1 MANVDVLNMN
11 GDKVGTLE
19 LSDALFGPDSVNEA
33 LLWEAVKH
41 YRAGDRE
48 PSHHHKAAQEI
59 TLIAS
64 GRARLAGRELS
75 AGQMVLLERNES
87 TAFEALEDTVT
98 VVIKTPSVPGDKYL
112 D

>member
-1 MANVDVLNMN
+1 VCSSDLWFA
-11 GDKVGTLE
+11 GDFT
-19 LSDALFGPDSVNEA
+19 PA
-33 LLWEAVKH
+33 LLRTTAFEAAVKH

-48 PSHHHKAAQEI
+48 PSHHHKAAREI

-64 GRARLAGRELS
+64 GKARIGGRDLGT
-75 AGQMVLLERNES
+75 GQMVLLEQNES
-87 TAFEALEDTVT
+87 TAFEALEDTIT